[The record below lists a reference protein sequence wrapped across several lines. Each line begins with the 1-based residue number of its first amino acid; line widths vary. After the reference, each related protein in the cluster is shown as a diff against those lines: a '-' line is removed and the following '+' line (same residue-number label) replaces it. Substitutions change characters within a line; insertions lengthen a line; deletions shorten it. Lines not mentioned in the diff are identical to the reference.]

1 MAVASFI
8 AKALLPVVADM
19 LIDRFKDQRDDLLP
33 RNSLVTALGKLN
45 KIGIFSEV
53 AEAIGGN
60 SKLSIDDLD
69 GYDLPDASDSN
80 LKDPLKQGVS
90 RHRDVAFCA
99 FRGGLKHSVF

>member
-1 MAVASFI
+1 MSFTRH
-8 AKALLPVVADM
+8 D
-19 LIDRFKDQRDDLLP
+19 
-33 RNSLVTALGKLN
+33 
-45 KIGIFSEV
+45 
-53 AEAIGGN
+53 
-60 SKLSIDDLD
+60 SIDTAPESRGSARRLKVSFPLRARPRPTDSEFESRPAVSRPLKSAERQANYN